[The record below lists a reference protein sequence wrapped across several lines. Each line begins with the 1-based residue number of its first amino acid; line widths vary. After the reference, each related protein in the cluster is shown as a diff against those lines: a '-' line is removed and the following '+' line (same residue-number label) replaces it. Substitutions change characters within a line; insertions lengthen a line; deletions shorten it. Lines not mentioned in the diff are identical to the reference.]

1 MPGRAGCVQ
10 RLLGAI
16 RLSKTM
22 NGGDGSMA
30 TAIAPGFSVMYRQ
43 ELAELQRMVSDSTV
57 VRGQR
62 M

>member
-1 MPGRAGCVQ
+1 MQ

-30 TAIAPGFSVMYRQ
+30 TTIAPGFSVMYRQ